1 MIELTV
7 DGRTLEC
14 APEETVLDCLDRNG
28 ERVPSSCR
36 AGLCQSCLVRA
47 TDGAPPAE
55 AQKGLKPAL
64 AAQGYFLAC
73 RCKPG
78 GPLAIT
84 LESELT
90 KRRPAVIA
98 GITALTPRVLR
109 VRIVPEEPIEYM
121 PGQFLNLET
130 PAGDIRSYS
139 IASLPTEPWLE
150 LHVALIPGGK
160 VSGWLR
166 DSAHVGEGVN
176 ILGPQGSCC
185 YTPGEPDQP
194 LLLAGTGTGLAPLY
208 GIAREALRHGH
219 TGPIALYHGSLA
231 SSGLYLHAALT
242 DLAGRHDTLAYHAS
256 ALTLEPGDE
265 TIPSTPLDEMIFAH
279 TPDLKGWRV
288 FLCGAPEFVQMM
300 QRKVFMAGVS
310 MGAIHAD
317 AFVAPAP
324 PAETTIPN

>member
-1 MIELTV
+1 MLRLDV
-7 DGRTLEC
+7 DGRTLDCE
-14 APEETVLDCLDRNG
+14 PTETVLDCLDRNG
-28 ERVPSSCR
+28 VDVPSSCR

-47 TDGAPPAE
+47 TAGEPPIE

-73 RCKPG
+73 RCTLRED
-78 GPLAIT
+78 LAIT

-98 GITALTPRVLR
+98 DIHALTPRVLR
-109 VRIVPEEPIEYM
+109 VRIVPDEPLDYM

-150 LHVALIPGGK
+150 LHIAIIPDGR

-166 DSAHVGEGVN
+166 NDAMVGQAVS

-185 YTPGEPDQP
+185 YTPGNPDEP

-219 TGPIALYHGSLA
+219 AGPIALYHGSLVP
-231 SSGLYLHAALT
+231 SGLYLHEELRGLAEQSASLT
-242 DLAGRHDTLAYHAS
+242 YHAS
-256 ALTLEPGDE
+256 VLHHEPGYEDL
-265 TIPSTPLDEMIFAH
+265 PQTPLDELIFSH
-279 TPDLKGWRV
+279 SPDLKGSRV

-300 QRKVFMAGVS
+300 QRKVFMAGAS
-310 MGAIHAD
+310 MSAIHAD

-324 PAETTIPN
+324 AGAKA

>member
-1 MIELTV
+1 MPLLHV
-7 DGRTLEC
+7 DGQAIEC

-28 ERVPSSCR
+28 LDVPSSCR
-36 AGLCQSCLVRA
+36 AGLCQSCMVKA
-47 TDGAPPAE
+47 TGGTPPIE

-73 RCKPG
+73 RCTPAAD
-78 GPLAIT
+78 LSIT

-90 KRRPAVIA
+90 RRRPAVIA
-98 GITALTPRVLR
+98 EIRALTPRVLR
-109 VRIVPEEPIEYM
+109 VRVVPDEPIEYM
-121 PGQFLNLET
+121 PGQFINLET

-150 LHVALIPGGK
+150 MHIAIIPDGK

-166 DSAHVGEGVN
+166 NEAIVGQAVN

-185 YTPGEPDQP
+185 YTPGNADEP

-208 GIAREALRHGH
+208 GIARDALRHGH

-231 SSGLYLHAALT
+231 PSGLYLHQDLEAMAANQATLT
-242 DLAGRHDTLAYHAS
+242 YHAS
-256 ALTLEPGDE
+256 VLNPEPDR
-265 TIPSTPLDEMIFAH
+265 TDIPATPLDELIFGH

-300 QRKVFMAGVS
+300 QRKVFMAGAS

-324 PAETTIPN
+324 AGVEA